1 MRLPFGIYFILGL
14 ILCIQPE
21 HLTAYAQSRRP
32 STIAR
37 SLGVNPKGSATSD
50 AFECPEEFGY
60 YPHPSDCSQYYVCVF
75 GGALLESC
83 TGGLMYSHELQTCD
97 WPRNVGC
104 EQPSSDENVSP
115 NGSGRDLN
123 GRQQQHQQQQQHDAY
138 QVVPNKFRFS
148 SVSSTPQTE
157 RFPDSIPVRQSS
169 VAPVT
174 PQTYSPISN
183 TLPPPPELR
192 VVQPNPV
199 ITSRG
204 QPKPLDN
211 IDIAKLYEAH
221 DTLPPIEEEESD
233 RQQRVY
239 RGQPNTVGQVQ
250 RDRDGLITQH
260 VNALP
265 SHGKVGSFSF
275 GSQINQHSDIPDV
288 VSIDITDNKIETHT
302 PNHSD
307 RKKRDVSAD
316 TASTTTT
323 TTPQNRRHD
332 DDQATS
338 NDGNESSDNKKYDE
352 NGNDDSEIV
361 EFGKR
366 TVRQLR
372 PPPPPLAPWQFADT
386 FNIQN
391 DPRLHSTSRA
401 QQHAGHFQRDT
412 ELSSVNYNSF
422 LTPPGSASRAND
434 FYKNENT
441 FYQLPS
447 FKQTEYNPYGNPYGN
462 FKTSAPNAVTTE
474 FNSPKPYTLHTTFN
488 VGDAQTHFKPSKL
501 VSQAPFYPVV
511 SNNGEPKPVIPKLQN
526 SGAISSSSS
535 IAGDVDSLP
544 ENFSYYHMGNGVQVK
559 QEFNRHQSQQQ
570 SIQQVPK
577 SVPQQPKPPIY
588 YLDKPTKI
596 LSASTPKT
604 HYVHISTVGGFLNNN
619 PTAYTAINHNNNNN
633 NNNNNKK
640 SKIRP
645 PNTEKYND
653 YTHRPVYRE
662 QAAVH
667 ENNQNNNNIY
677 NSGNLYNVQE
687 NTDISPYYN
696 PLISQRPTI
705 ATSIVTTQKP
715 LFNNELAFSNF
726 QQKSPKPLYTY
737 EVTTDDN
744 RSAEKSKGFYITQ
757 TVKDPN
763 VEKFPRP
770 AIKLQQAQDPTKNY
784 ESSNKNYNLQ
794 PQKNYETAVLIGAKK
809 RPPIIGPQV
818 GVNFDFNKFVY
829 DIRESQHKPKPTPK
843 YNAIARPVQSSDT
856 VLIRPQNKPLSKK
869 IQTTTP
875 SPDDYYYDVDD
886 DEPTTVH
893 KQKESFATTT
903 TVKHSTP
910 LAVEYTT
917 KPVKTNYINSFSV
930 PHIISTPQYE
940 TTYKSKDPKL
950 EEEYYEYE
958 EDDDTSDIKMPP
970 QNVSKFMPMSET
982 AAPRPYL
989 TTAKALTIVTQK
1001 PLTTLASTTAKK
1013 HSTTT
1018 FDRLHYP
1025 KNDAETTS
1033 PIPAIIKLPADN
1045 FQGARQHDQH
1055 HHHHQTDIPRYLNQS
1070 TLRPYTSRTRSKTT
1084 NLSVK
1089 PSKAPKMHI
1098 KTTSKTSS
1106 TSSKH
1111 TTQYTS
1117 ETSPSTTTTTLTTT
1131 STPKTKTFTIR
1142 AKHNNFNTAKG
1153 QQQPHSQSQSQSQ
1166 STNTNS
1172 NRWKQA
1178 NKAQK
1183 AQRTN
1188 ALKKNLWELDERL
1201 PNRVESSSQLPP
1213 APESNRNYYNATSNQ
1228 EYNNP
1233 TQYNSYFSVYDDEAE
1248 DTGDLYRDDYP
1259 SQYNNNRNPSQPKY
1273 VQTTYRPST
1282 TLTTQTQPTS
1292 TKIIAPQQT
1301 YIGQSKPNYEQA
1313 PTHEAYNPEYDEALV
1328 AQLEADNEYD
1338 QPTKTQIRSR
1348 LPEGDVTKNRTSSSE
1363 TIKFTLG
1370 TRAGYPFSNTQS
1382 QNHHHHHHQQK
1393 QQQYNHQK
1401 PRYPDSSPNPIIHSQ
1416 NSQSKSRNNNYYNRD
1431 ANKNT
1436 DTDHSQTFTLTTGF
1450 RYNQNNHNNNNNF
1463 DKILNNNN
1471 HANRTHKTYLNY
1483 GEQEPISTK
1492 TYRQQSNVAI
1502 KNSKPSTTST
1512 INNNEEVNDEQ
1523 DQRKKYLDFIVSD
1536 IQPQSFQAPSKTS
1549 ATTHIVSTKPLSSS
1563 EKDLVNAFVNSQS
1576 SLFIQSTPK
1585 SHVITTL
1592 PNKQTELSQ
1601 PIAAIHIPGARLPS
1615 PNDTYRF
1622 VLTTGVA
1629 GGKRAHKNRTTT
1641 IDSDY
1646 DHEQSTDNYQHASHA
1661 ESENIPLY
1669 VRKPQS
1675 TNSINSTPNSI
1686 HQNSITPL
1694 KHEIIVPTTYSP
1706 LRNWKIQYLKKPTL
1720 PGSEVF
1726 NTVVNAVAPEDM
1738 KKVIFGQPINRTRD
1752 LESNS
1757 HHDAVT
1763 PTSKTVSKFSFTFD
1777 GDKDYERPS
1786 KHSNRKP
1793 TKFPSLKFR
1802 ERLNRTFDTTTPK
1815 PPVSPYAS
1823 LQTILEDIK
1832 PTQYRPSLG
1841 SYSITIGKNNIQS
1854 SFNSQSNPI
1863 SSSTSTTTTTTT
1875 TTTTKAPPPSST
1887 SFFRSYYIITAPPK
1901 NNTQNN
1907 YVSSTQKPSV
1917 SYTPFSSSSST
1928 TPISITTNFPTVS
1941 STQQPFDWTPIS
1953 SSNYPPVGI
1962 KILPNDERFRPMK
1975 PTSRPIDIT
1984 TEKPIISITTSFPQ
1998 KSNYENYIQQSS
2010 ISNSLPNENFP
2021 PYQTTT
2027 PISITTST
2035 PQFSLY
2041 PNQGPRGASTPS
2053 GFSQFPPLFQ
2063 DGRPPSFPSQG
2074 GREHYRKVVRM
2085 RSKKKLNN
2093 SAGGLTP
2100 VILNPSVQELN
2111 EDDPELDTMKNSNFM
2126 KTLENVLSNEQKV
2139 EQSIKNHRGKTQKG
2153 SRPTTKLPNLH
2164 FSANEEETLIRPSKG
2179 KNIEFMV
2186 DDDGATVKY
2195 TVLSNGVAP
2204 TRYYSNYRHVK
2215 DEEEQE
2221 SVVEHNLG
2229 DYIRDSTK
2237 YAIVKDGEEQESK
2250 QQHTTLEDYI
2260 KDGAKHGTEIP
2271 EETDDILTLMSD
2283 TDEPISS
2290 STELQPEQREKFRA
2304 TVEMPE
2310 FNVPTESEI
2319 KARLKQLESEA
2330 EKDVESEYQFETTT
2344 KNSVATR
2351 KFATDIDLTSETQ
2364 ERNQIDYETPS
2375 TTTQHFLRNLTFVP
2389 LTVFDPMTSTTIRT
2403 NDNGHMTSTQTRLT
2417 SSSSTTTTQKSQST
2431 TNSVNTLPPRASR
2444 VNPAIKTTIAGG
2456 GGSGGTT
2463 TTTRRMNAHTTPAL
2477 RFHHHSTT
2485 PIVKCIDAKCNE
2497 IPSRTNNRN
2506 RGSSHYT
2513 AGGYDDRTSSGPT
2526 ANRGTHPPRQRPTL
2540 KPSGAIVSKAT
2551 EFVDIYRN
2559 PPTRPEPLYPQP
2571 IPDKTAAKCRK
2582 DVCLLPD
2589 CYCGGRDI
2597 PGDLPVED
2605 VPQIIL
2611 LTFDDSVNDLNKQLY
2626 SDLFGKGRVNP
2637 NGCPISATFYVSHEW
2652 TDYSQVQNL
2661 YSDGHEMASHT
2672 VSHSFGEQFSQ
2683 KKWTREVAGQREILA
2698 AYGGV
2703 KLNDVRGMR
2712 APFLSIGG
2720 NKMFKMLYDS
2730 NFTYD
2735 SSMPV
2740 YENRPP
2746 SWPYTLDYKIFHDC
2760 MIPPCPTK
2768 SYPGVWQVPMVMW
2781 QDLNGGRCSMGDAC
2795 SNPPDADGV
2804 VKMIMKN
2811 FERHYT
2817 TNRAPFGL
2825 FYHAAWFTQPHHKE
2839 GFIKFLD
2846 TINAMNDV
2854 WIVTNWQ
2861 GLQWVRDPTPLSR
2874 MNSFQ
2879 PFQCNYQDRPKR
2891 CNNPKVCNLW
2901 HKSGVRYMRTC
2912 QPCPEIYPWT
2922 GKSGIRSSR
2931 VDNDIDE

>member
-1 MRLPFGIYFILGL
+1 MRQPFGIYFILGL
-14 ILCIQPE
+14 LLCIQSE
-21 HLTAYAQSRRP
+21 HLTVQAQSRRP

-37 SLGVNPKGSATSD
+37 SLGVNPKGSASSD
-50 AFECPEEFGY
+50 AFQCPEEFGY

-104 EQPSSDENVSP
+104 EASDENVSS
-115 NGSGRDLN
+115 NGSGRELN
-123 GRQQQHQQQQQHDAY
+123 GRQQQQQQQQQHDAY

-148 SVSSTPQTE
+148 SVSSTPQTD
-157 RFPDSIPVRQSS
+157 RYPDSIPVRHSS
-169 VAPVT
+169 VSPVT
-174 PQTYSPISN
+174 QQTLAPLSN
-183 TLPPPPELR
+183 TLPPQPF
-192 VVQPNPV
+192 VQPNPV

-211 IDIAKLYEAH
+211 LDIAKLYEAH

-239 RGQPNTVGQVQ
+239 RGQPSTVGQVQ

-288 VSIDITDNKIETHT
+288 VSIDITDNKIETQTAKHL
-302 PNHSD
+302 D
-307 RKKRDVSAD
+307 RKKRDVDESEDIATTETRRRAD
-316 TASTTTT
+316 
-323 TTPQNRRHD
+323 NGNNNDDYVDGDVD
-332 DDQATS
+332 DDHTS
-338 NDGNESSDNKKYDE
+338 SNGNESHDDE
-352 NGNDDSEIV
+352 HDETATTPI
-361 EFGKR
+361 ETGKR

-372 PPPPPLAPWQFADT
+372 PPPPIGPWQFSVDN
-386 FNIQN
+386 FNLPN
-391 DPRLHSTSRA
+391 EPRLHSTSRA
-401 QQHAGHFQRDT
+401 HPQAGHFQRDT
-412 ELSSVNYNSF
+412 ELSSVNYNTF
-422 LTPPGSASRAND
+422 LTPPGSARSND
-434 FYKNENT
+434 FYKNENPY
-441 FYQLPS
+441 YQLPS

-462 FKTSAPNAVTTE
+462 FKNSAPNAVTE
-474 FNSPKPYTLHTTFN
+474 FNSPKPYTIHTTFD
-488 VGDAQTHFKPSKL
+488 VGDAQQTHFKPSKL
-501 VSQAPFYPVV
+501 VSQAPFYPLVP
-511 SNNGEPKPVIPKLQN
+511 NGGGAPKPVQKGIPN
-526 SGAISSSSS
+526 SAISSS
-535 IAGDVDSLP
+535 ATGDPVDSLP
-544 ENFSYYHMGNGVQVK
+544 ENFSYYHMANGVQIK
-559 QEFNRHQSQQQ
+559 QEFNRHPSQSNQQNLK
-570 SIQQVPK
+570 IQQVRQ
-577 SVPQQPKPPIY
+577 PQAPLY
-588 YLDKPTKI
+588 YLDKPAKI

-619 PTAYTAINHNNNNN
+619 PTAFATINHN
-633 NNNNNKK
+633 KK
-640 SKIRP
+640 PKLR
-645 PNTEKYND
+645 PNTVDKYND

-662 QAAVH
+662 PAAVH
-667 ENNQNNNNIY
+667 ENNQNNNIY
-677 NSGNLYNVQE
+677 GGNAYNVQE
-687 NTDISPYYN
+687 NTDVSTYYN
-696 PLISQRPTI
+696 PLVSQRPN
-705 ATSIVTTQKP
+705 IVTPVAVSTVKP
-715 LFNNELAFSNF
+715 VFNNELPFSNF
-726 QQKSPKPLYTY
+726 EQKSQKPLYSF
-737 EVTTDDN
+737 EVTTDELKPT
-744 RSAEKSKGFYITQ
+744 EKNNGFYITQ
-757 TVKDPN
+757 TLKDAN
-763 VEKFPRP
+763 VEKFTRP
-770 AIKLQQAQDPTKNY
+770 SIKLQSQD
-784 ESSNKNYNLQ
+784 
-794 PQKNYETAVLIGAKK
+794 QKNYEPPKSYEVIKNYDAPKNYDDPVIIGGAKK
-809 RPPIIGPQV
+809 RPPIVGPQV

-829 DIRESQHKPKPTPK
+829 NIRESQHLPKPTPK
-843 YNAIARPVQSSDT
+843 YNAIARPIEPDT
-856 VLIRPQNKPLSKK
+856 VLIRPQNKPVPKK
-869 IQTTTP
+869 IQTTTAI
-875 SPDDYYYDVDD
+875 PDDYYYDVD
-886 DEPTTVH
+886 EEPLTTTAKKTVPPTTTLKHTKEPAITTH
-893 KQKESFATTT
+893 KHTT
-903 TVKHSTP
+903 ST
-910 LAVEYTT
+910 LAEYTT
-917 KPVKTNYINSFSV
+917 KPVKTNYINGFSS
-930 PHIISTPQYE
+930 PHSISTPQTFE
-940 TTYKSKDPKL
+940 TSFKGKDPKV
-950 EEEYYEYE
+950 EEDYYEYE
-958 EDDDTSDIKMPP
+958 DEDYSGDIKLPP

-982 AAPRPYL
+982 AAPRPYS
-989 TTAKALTIVTQK
+989 TTVKSLTILTQR
-1001 PLTTLASTTAKK
+1001 PLTTPPPTITTTTTKK

-1018 FDRLHYP
+1018 FDRSHYT
-1025 KNDAETTS
+1025 KSSTETTS
-1033 PIPAIIKLPADN
+1033 PIPAIITFPEDV
-1045 FQGARQHDQH
+1045 FQGVRHNEH
-1055 HHHHQTDIPRYLNQS
+1055 RTDIPRYLNQS
-1070 TLRPYTSRTRSKTT
+1070 TLRPYTLRTRNKPT
-1084 NLSVK
+1084 NLSGPVK
-1089 PSKAPKMHI
+1089 TSKAPKTRIKTTI
-1098 KTTSKTSS
+1098 KTTS
-1106 TSSKH
+1106 SSKL
-1111 TTQYTS
+1111 TTLTS
-1117 ETSPSTTTTTLTTT
+1117 EPTTTTTLTT

-1142 AKHNNFNTAKG
+1142 AKHNNYNTGKG
-1153 QQQPHSQSQSQSQ
+1153 QQQQHQSQSQSQSQ
-1166 STNTNS
+1166 STNS
-1172 NRWKQA
+1172 NRWKQE

-1201 PNRVESSSQLPP
+1201 PNRVESSSQLPS

-1259 SQYNNNRNPSQPKY
+1259 AQYNNNRNPSQPKY

-1282 TLTTQTQPTS
+1282 TLTTQTQSTS
-1292 TKIIAPQQT
+1292 TKSIPPPHQPQQT
-1301 YIGQSKPNYEQA
+1301 YISNSKPNYDQA
-1313 PTHEAYNPEYDEALV
+1313 PAHEAYNPEYDEALV

-1338 QPTKTQIRSR
+1338 QPTKTQVRSS
-1348 LPEGDVTKNRTSSSE
+1348 DVTKNRTSSSE
-1363 TIKFTLG
+1363 SIKFTLG

-1382 QNHHHHHHQQK
+1382 QNHHQYNQ
-1393 QQQYNHQK
+1393 QQQYNHQI
-1401 PRYPDSSPNPIIHSQ
+1401 PRYPSSSPNPTILSQ
-1416 NSQSKSRNNNYYNRD
+1416 TNAPTKPRNNNYNRD
-1431 ANKNT
+1431 ANKLKL
-1436 DTDHSQTFTLTTGF
+1436 DPDHSQTYTLTTGF
-1450 RYNQNNHNNNNNF
+1450 RYNNNNNNNF
-1463 DKILNNNN
+1463 DKTSN
-1471 HANRTHKTYLNY
+1471 ANRTYRI
-1483 GEQEPISTK
+1483 EQQHQKHQQQQQQQQQKSHSEPIDTTK
-1492 TYRQQSNVAI
+1492 SYRQQSVAI
-1502 KNSKPSTTST
+1502 TKPSVSSTTDT
-1512 INNNEEVNDEQ
+1512 NYNEHIRDESDQ
-1523 DQRKKYLDFIVSD
+1523 EQRKKYLDFIVSD
-1536 IQPQSFQAPSKTS
+1536 KQPQSFQAPSKTRV
-1549 ATTHIVSTKPLSSS
+1549 TSTKPLSPS
-1563 EKDLVNAFVNSQS
+1563 EKELVNAFVNSQS

-1592 PNKQTELSQ
+1592 PNKQTESQ
-1601 PIAAIHIPGARLPS
+1601 PISAIHIPSSRLPS
-1615 PNDTYRF
+1615 NDTYRF
-1622 VLTTGVA
+1622 SLTTGLSN
-1629 GGKRAHKNRTTT
+1629 GKRNQNRNPTETDDDR
-1641 IDSDY
+1641 DSE
-1646 DHEQSTDNYQHASHA
+1646 HSTDNYQHASHA

-1669 VRKPQS
+1669 VRKPQT
-1675 TNSINSTPNSI
+1675 TNSIESTFNSI
-1686 HQNSITPL
+1686 HPTVNSIHHHSTSNSITPL

-1726 NTVVNAVAPEDM
+1726 NTVVDTVAPDDM
-1738 KKVIFGQPINRTRD
+1738 KKLIFGQPINRTKSEPNPSAAPSIHRD
-1752 LESNS
+1752 VV
-1757 HHDAVT
+1757 A
-1763 PTSKTVSKFSFTFD
+1763 PKSKTVSKFSFTFD

-1786 KHSNRKP
+1786 KTQSRQP
-1793 TKFPSLKFR
+1793 TKFPSLEFR
-1802 ERLNRTFDTTTPK
+1802 ERLNRTFDTTTSK
-1815 PPVSPYAS
+1815 PLISPYAS

-1854 SFNSQSNPI
+1854 NP
-1863 SSSTSTTTTTTT
+1863 TPSTTTTTTT
-1875 TTTTKAPPPSST
+1875 TTRAPPAPTSS
-1887 SFFRSYYIITAPPK
+1887 SFFKSYFIITAPPK
-1901 NNTQNN
+1901 NTTQKN
-1907 YVSSTQKPSV
+1907 YVSSTQSTPA
-1917 SYTPFSSSSST
+1917 SYTPFSSSPSSST
-1928 TPISITTNFPTVS
+1928 TPISITTNYPTVS
-1941 STQQPFDWTPIS
+1941 STERPFEWTPIAS
-1953 SSNYPPVGI
+1953 SVFPNQLVNNI
-1962 KILPNDERFRPMK
+1962 QILPSDERFRPM
-1975 PTSRPIDIT
+1975 RPSIGQIDIT

-1998 KSNYENYIQQSS
+1998 KSNYDNYLQHSS
-2010 ISNSLPNENFP
+2010 IPNSVVNENFP

-2035 PQFSLY
+2035 PQFSVF
-2041 PNQGPRGASTPS
+2041 PNQIDSQAPHGLASPS
-2053 GFSQFPPLFQ
+2053 GFSPI
-2063 DGRPPSFPSQG
+2063 PSFPQQG
-2074 GREHYRKVVRM
+2074 RDHYRKVVRM

-2100 VILNPSVQELN
+2100 VILNPNVQEFT
-2111 EDDPELDTMKNSNFM
+2111 EDDPDLDQMRNNNFM
-2126 KTLENVLSNEQKV
+2126 KAVENVLSTEQKV
-2139 EQSIKNHRGKTQKG
+2139 EQSTKG
-2153 SRPTTKLPNLH
+2153 YRKPSKRPTTRIPNIH
-2164 FSANEEETLIRPSKG
+2164 VSANEGLRPSSG
-2179 KNIEFMV
+2179 KNVQFMV
-2186 DDDGATVKY
+2186 EDDGKLVKY
-2195 TVLSNGVAP
+2195 TVMNDNVAP
-2204 TRYYSNYRHVK
+2204 TKFFSNYRHVK

-2221 SVVEHNLG
+2221 SIIHHSLG
-2229 DYIRDSTK
+2229 DYIKDSPK
-2237 YAIVKDGEEQESK
+2237 YSIVKDDEEQESK
-2250 QQHTTLEDYI
+2250 QHATLEDYV
-2260 KDGAKHGTEIP
+2260 KDGANQA
-2271 EETDDILTLMSD
+2271 DDIPGS
-2283 TDEPISS
+2283 TDEILSIMTDTEEPIPS
-2290 STELQPEQREKFRA
+2290 STELHPDEREKFRA

-2319 KARLKQLESEA
+2319 KSRLKQLESEA
-2330 EKDVESEYQFETTT
+2330 EKDVESEYQYETTT
-2344 KNSVATR
+2344 KAVATR
-2351 KFATDIDLTSETQ
+2351 KYSTDLDLTNETH
-2364 ERNQIDYETPS
+2364 ERNQIDYEPP
-2375 TTTQHFLRNLTFVP
+2375 TTHIRDLTYVP

-2403 NDNGHMTSTQTRLT
+2403 NNDGITTSTQTRLT
-2417 SSSSTTTTQKSQST
+2417 TSTTQKSYSS
-2431 TNSVNTLPPRASR
+2431 TNSVQTLPSRASR
-2444 VNPAIKTTIAGG
+2444 VNPAIKTTIAG
-2456 GGSGGTT
+2456 TP
-2463 TTTRRMNAHTTPAL
+2463 TRRMNPHTTPAI
-2477 RFHHHSTT
+2477 RFHQHTT

-2513 AGGYDDRTSSGPT
+2513 SGGYDDRTPSGPT
-2526 ANRGTHPPRQRPTL
+2526 SNRGTHPPRIRPTL
-2540 KPSGAIVSKAT
+2540 KPSGSIVSKAT

-2597 PGDLPVED
+2597 PGDMPVED
-2605 VPQIIL
+2605 VPQIVL

-2795 SNPPDADGV
+2795 SNPPDSDGV

-2861 GLQWVRDPTPLSR
+2861 ALQWVRDPTPLSR